1 MVRGGT
7 QERHRSGQ
15 KKSLRR
21 RTARVVAEDVLA
33 RGLVL
38 CDGLRR
44 RDIPLHPYRRRVVV
58 ETVRYVQ
65 RVRSAVEEAG
75 GGVDDEGLELA
86 DLTAPDEIVRRVV
99 ACVCAAASFEVELEA
114 KGGCTYRIDGSCP
127 C

>member
-1 MVRGGT
+1 MVRAGT

-21 RTARVVAEDVLA
+21 RTAWVVAEDVLA
-33 RGLVL
+33 RSLVL

-44 RDIPLHPYRRRVVV
+44 RDIPLHPDRRRVVV
-58 ETVRYVQ
+58 QTGCDVE
-65 RVRSAVEEAG
+65 RVRGAVEEAG

-86 DLTAPDEIVRRVV
+86 DLPAPDEIMRRVV
-99 ACVCAAASFEVELEA
+99 AGVCAAASFEVELEA
-114 KGGCTYRIDGSCP
+114 KGGCTYRSDGSCP